1 MTRRVAL
8 RRCVRDMSGENAE
21 PENGEVWAGGIFSS
35 RSDRSGSAKWIRETG
50 EHINQSGGRE
60 PSCTYGAQLR
70 NHGLEGILAD
80 GEDGR

>member
-1 MTRRVAL
+1 MR
-8 RRCVRDMSGENAE
+8 M
-21 PENGEVWAGGIFSS
+21 AGGRTRERWRGVGGGHFSS